1 MPDHAYRLN
10 MTDTASTTA
19 PIQVPL
25 GAAKLSIDI
34 NDGSSFTWGTATID
48 LQFSLS
54 IEQDDTG
61 QDLTNWQNVSP
72 AVQFVTGTRSRRA
85 VSVTGMGWVRLKVT
99 TAVSTADIAAV
110 VTMQR
115 NWNA

>member
-1 MPDHAYRLN
+1 MNHADRLN

-19 PIQVPL
+19 PIQVPA

-34 NDGSSFTWGTATID
+34 NDGSSFTWGVAAVD

-54 IEQDDTG
+54 IDQDDIGT
-61 QDLTNWQNVSP
+61 DLTNWQNVSP

-85 VSVTGMGWVRLKVT
+85 VSVTGMGWVRFKVT
-99 TAVSTADIAAV
+99 TAASGADISAV

>member
-1 MPDHAYRLN
+1 MNHAYRLN
-10 MTDTASTTA
+10 MTDTNSTTA
-19 PIQVPL
+19 PIRVPP

-34 NDGSSFTWGTATID
+34 NDGSSFTWGAATID

-61 QDLTNWQNVSP
+61 TDLTNWQNVSP

-99 TAVSTADIAAV
+99 TAVTTGDIAAV
-110 VTMQR
+110 ITMQR
-115 NWNA
+115 NWNT

>member
-19 PIQVPL
+19 PIQVPP

-34 NDGSSFTWGTATID
+34 NDGSSFTWGSATID

-54 IEQDDTG
+54 IDQDDVGT
-61 QDLTNWQNVSP
+61 DLTNWANVSP
-72 AVQFVTGTRSRRA
+72 AVQFTSTVKARRA
-85 VSVTGMGWVRLKVT
+85 VSVTGYGWVRLKVS
-99 TAVSTADIAAV
+99 TAASAADIAAV

>member
-19 PIQVPL
+19 PIQVPP

-54 IEQDDTG
+54 IDQDETG
-61 QDLTNWQNVSP
+61 QDLTNWQNTSP
-72 AVQFVTGTRSRRA
+72 RVTFVTGTRSRRA
-85 VSVTGMGWVRLKVT
+85 VSVTGYGWVRLKVS
-99 TAVSTADIAAV
+99 TAASAADIAAV